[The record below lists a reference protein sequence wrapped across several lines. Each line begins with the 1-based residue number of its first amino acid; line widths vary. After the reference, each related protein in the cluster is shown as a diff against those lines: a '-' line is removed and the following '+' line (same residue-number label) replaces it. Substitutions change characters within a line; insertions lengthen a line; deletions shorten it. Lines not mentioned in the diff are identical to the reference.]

1 MKKDDIVTVVTFA
14 GDFVGKYVITDGST
28 ITIKDPRMVIQSQQG
43 MGFAKGICVTGE
55 MDPTEVTFQ
64 SYVFVADT
72 NDEIIKAWRQATSG
86 LVTV

>member
-1 MKKDDIVTVVTFA
+1 
-14 GDFVGKYVITDGST
+14 
-28 ITIKDPRMVIQSQQG
+28 MVIQSQQG

-55 MDPTEVTFQ
+55 MDPKEVTFQ